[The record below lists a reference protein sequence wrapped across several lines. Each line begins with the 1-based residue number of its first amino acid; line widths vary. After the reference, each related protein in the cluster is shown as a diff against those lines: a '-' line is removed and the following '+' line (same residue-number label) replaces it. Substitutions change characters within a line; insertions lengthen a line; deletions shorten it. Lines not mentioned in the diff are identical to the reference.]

1 MDNEIREIDA
11 KEFDNQVGHAMLQIA
26 RYNALIIT
34 KNELIR
40 ELEYHNDVFKIVDNH
55 LAKAWYNKNYTY
67 CKSQHT

>member
-1 MDNEIREIDA
+1 MDNEIRDIDQ

-55 LAKAWYNKNYTY
+55 LAKA
-67 CKSQHT
+67 